1 MGLYRIGQVAE
12 LLGVSVDTVRRW
24 VDAGRLPAERTDGGR
39 RLIDRAQLARFVT
52 ETSES
57 QELGG
62 YRAQSARNHLTGI
75 ITKVTKDGV
84 AAQVE
89 MQAGPFRLVS
99 HTTREAADELDLQTG
114 MVAVAFVKSTSVV
127 IELPSPARSTRSR
140 LTSSP

>member
-24 VDAGRLPAERTDGGR
+24 VDAGKLPAERTNGGR
-39 RLIDRAQLARFVT
+39 PLIDCAPPARFVT

-57 QELGG
+57 QEPGG

-99 HTTREAADELDLQTG
+99 LMTREAPDGLAPQPG
-114 MVAVAFVKSTSVV
+114 MVAVASVKSTSVV
-127 IELPSPARSTRSR
+127 IELPSGQ
-140 LTSSP
+140 